1 MGKFTGWLLV
11 SDFDNTLVYTEE
23 ALQKCVDMPPV
34 SPKNRDALA
43 YFMAE
48 GGIFSVATGRARPAF
63 ETVVDG
69 IPMNGPTVLF
79 NGAAIY
85 DFARREY
92 VVTAF
97 LPDTVRA
104 HITQTV
110 TDLPFVAAELYHDD
124 NTIHALNANDV
135 TRRHMHITHAPSIPV
150 TSMEQVPSPI
160 SKALF
165 STEAEHLPAL
175 LDYLEKQSWYG
186 AYEIIPSAVT
196 LVELTAK
203 GANKGGMVRRL
214 AELLD
219 IPRERV
225 ICVGDHANDISMLT
239 WAGEGY
245 APANAIP
252 QVRETPGVLPLPDCR
267 EDAVAAL
274 IARLSARPL
283 T

>member
-1 MGKFTGWLLV
+1 MSKFNGLLLV

-34 SPKNRDALA
+34 SEENRAA
-43 YFMAE
+43 IEYFMAN
-48 GGIFSVATGRARPAF
+48 GGTFSVATGRAKPAF

-85 DFARREY
+85 DVSRREY
-92 VVTAF
+92 LVTAF
-97 LPDTVRA
+97 LPDDVRPR
-104 HITQTV
+104 IEEVV
-110 TDLPFVAAELYHDD
+110 TDLPQVAVELYHDD

-135 TRRHMHITHAPSIPV
+135 TRRHMHITHAPTIEV
-150 TSMEQVPSPI
+150 GSMDQVPAPI

-165 STEAEHLPAL
+165 STEEAHLPEL
-175 LDYLEKQSWYG
+175 LAYLKAQPWYNDYELV
-186 AYEIIPSAVT
+186 PSAVT

-203 GANKGGMVRRL
+203 GANKGGMVSRL
-214 AELLD
+214 AQLLGVR
-219 IPRERV
+219 RENV
-225 ICVGDHANDISMLT
+225 LCVGDHANDVSMLT

-252 QVRETPGVLPLPDCR
+252 LVLDTPGVRRLPDCR
-267 EDAVAAL
+267 ENAIAAL
-274 IARLSARPL
+274 IRDLDRRF
-283 T
+283 

>member
-1 MGKFTGWLLV
+1 MSKFNGLLLV

-34 SPKNRDALA
+34 SDENRAA
-43 YFMAE
+43 IEYFMAN
-48 GGIFSVATGRARPAF
+48 GGTFSVATGRAKPAF

-85 DFARREY
+85 DFSRREY
-92 VVTAF
+92 LVTAF
-97 LPDTVRA
+97 LPDDVRPR
-104 HITQTV
+104 IEEVV
-110 TDLPFVAAELYHDD
+110 TDLPQVAVELYHDD

-135 TRRHMHITHAPSIPV
+135 TRRHMHITHAPTIEV
-150 TSMEQVPSPI
+150 DSMDQVPAPI

-165 STEAEHLPAL
+165 STEEAHLPEL
-175 LDYLEKQSWYG
+175 LAYLKAQPWYNDYELV
-186 AYEIIPSAVT
+186 PSAVT

-203 GANKGGMVRRL
+203 GANKGGMVSRL
-214 AELLD
+214 AQLLGVR
-219 IPRERV
+219 RENV
-225 ICVGDHANDISMLT
+225 LCVGDHANDVSMLT

-252 QVRETPGVLPLPDCR
+252 LVLDTPGIRRLPDCR
-267 EDAVAAL
+267 ENAIAAL
-274 IARLSARPL
+274 IRDLDRRF
-283 T
+283 

>member
-1 MGKFTGWLLV
+1 MSKFNGLLLV

-34 SPKNRDALA
+34 SEENRAA
-43 YFMAE
+43 IEYFMAN
-48 GGIFSVATGRARPAF
+48 GGIFSVATGRAKPAF

-85 DFARREY
+85 DFSRREY
-92 VVTAF
+92 LVTAF
-97 LPDTVRA
+97 LPDDVRPR
-104 HITQTV
+104 IEEVV
-110 TDLPFVAAELYHDD
+110 TDLPQVAVELYHDD

-135 TRRHMHITHAPSIPV
+135 TRRHMHITHAPTIEV
-150 TSMEQVPSPI
+150 GSMDQVPAPI

-165 STEAEHLPAL
+165 STEEAYLPEL
-175 LDYLEKQSWYG
+175 LAYLKAQPWYNDYELV
-186 AYEIIPSAVT
+186 PSAVT

-203 GANKGGMVRRL
+203 GANKGGMVSRL
-214 AELLD
+214 AQLLGVR
-219 IPRERV
+219 RENV
-225 ICVGDHANDISMLT
+225 LCVGDHANDVSMLT

-252 QVRETPGVLPLPDCR
+252 LVLDTPGIHRLPDCR
-267 EDAVAAL
+267 ENAIAAL
-274 IARLSARPL
+274 IRDLDRRF
-283 T
+283 